1 MKDIFQEI
9 SKKLAA
15 IKADQTTIIALN
27 KMAESISGE
36 GLPLKTFVQ
45 IAQNP
50 NPQMQG
56 LVVEILIV
64 TKDKLYDI
72 VVGVDNLTMNTVWIA
87 EIIKIEIALNSTD
100 RKIVENGVERV
111 QKEFFS
117 NEFNVC
123 KFIHLLLQVKP
134 RQVRRLPRNQ
144 KYNPKAEIK

>member
-111 QKEFFS
+111 QKEFFCQMNLMYANSSIFFYKS
-117 NEFNVC
+117 NQDRFADFLE
-123 KFIHLLLQVKP
+123 I
-134 RQVRRLPRNQ
+134 RNTIL
-144 KYNPKAEIK
+144 KLK